1 MLKALLPGSCVDAA
15 IKFVS
20 SVLLRIASTTNSF
33 EHYHFWNNL
42 DFNNILFT
50 STLTFV
56 CIEDVVIN
64 KTFHCVS
71 LRVFHAKLGEFLF
84 ESFLTLFD
92 RKAAMRF
99 VMLHQVLS
107 LQRMPFVDCEKAMRK
122 SSPFVKK
129 SMIGNQT
136 HLKKRL
142 LAKRKKREISLS
154 C

>member
-1 MLKALLPGSCVDAA
+1 LLQQQT
-15 IKFVS
+15 
-20 SVLLRIASTTNSF
+20 VLSIFIF
-33 EHYHFWNNL
+33 EIICRK